1 MAIRMSF
8 SPDTFLQRLD
18 AALDA
23 AGIPRGAAPVLAA
36 VSGGADSMA
45 LLHGLVR
52 LGRGVAVA
60 HFDHQTRDGASAE
73 DARFVAETCGGLG
86 LRCLAET
93 APVADLARARGH
105 SFEEEARL
113 LRYAFFRRCA
123 GEWGMAVCV
132 TGHHADDQAETVL
145 LRILRGSGPRGLAG
159 IAPARDE
166 GELRVVRPL
175 LGFRREELRGWLE
188 REGLSWRE
196 DATNARSVAERNR
209 VRNGLLPEL
218 AREHNPEIVRA
229 LARLAE
235 AATLEN
241 AHWEGE
247 IARVLADAGRPCGNS
262 PLRSFSLEVLR
273 GLSPAL
279 RRRVWA
285 ALVEGGGGRASHE
298 AVTGLDRLVM
308 EGRSGAK
315 YTVGAA
321 LGAYLGGDC
330 LYLYRPSAAPAEA
343 VLPVP
348 GEALFNGRRFSAR
361 RLPPEAVD
369 GQGGLK
375 SLCGPGRQVFDGAA
389 VPKVLLLRGRRPGDR
404 FRPLGMQ
411 GDVKL
416 QDYFVNRRVPEPVRD
431 AVPLVTAA
439 GRILWVV
446 GHAPAARA
454 AVTGATAEIVEIT
467 VHDAD

>member
-1 MAIRMSF
+1 MSF
-8 SPDTFLQRLD
+8 LPDTFLQRLD

-23 AGIPRGAAPVLAA
+23 AGIPRGADPVLAA

-73 DARFVAETCGGLG
+73 DARFVAETCAGLG
-86 LRCLAET
+86 VRCLAET
-93 APVADLARARGH
+93 APAGDLARAHGR

-123 GEWGMAVCV
+123 GERGIAVCV

-145 LRILRGSGPRGLAG
+145 LRILRGTGPRGLAG
-159 IAPARDE
+159 IAPARNE
-166 GELRVVRPL
+166 GDLRVVRPL

-196 DATNARSVAERNR
+196 DATNARPVAERNR
-209 VRNGLLPEL
+209 VRHGLLPEL
-218 AREHNPEIVRA
+218 VREHNPEIVRA

-235 AATLEN
+235 TAALEN

-247 IARVLADAGRPCGNS
+247 IARVLAAAERPCGNS

-285 ALVEGGGGRASHE
+285 ALVEGEGGRASHE

-308 EGRSGAK
+308 EGRPGAK
-315 YTVGAA
+315 HTVDAA
-321 LGAYLGGDC
+321 LGAYLGGDS
-330 LYLYRPSAAPAEA
+330 LFLYRPSAAPEEV

-348 GEALFNGRRFSAR
+348 GEAVFNGRGFSAR
-361 RLPPEAVD
+361 RLPWEA
-369 GQGGLK
+369 GERQGGPK
-375 SLCGPGRQVFDGAA
+375 SLCGPGCQVLDGAA
-389 VPKVLLLRGRRPGDR
+389 VPEALLLRGRRPGDR
-404 FRPLGMQ
+404 FRPLGMR

-454 AVTGATAEIVEIT
+454 AVTGTTREMVEIT
-467 VHDAD
+467 AHDAD

>member
-1 MAIRMSF
+1 MPAA
-8 SPDTFLQRLD
+8 PDTLLQRLD
-18 AALDA
+18 AALNA

-60 HFDHQTRDGASAE
+60 HFDHQTREGASAE
-73 DARFVAETCGGLG
+73 DARFVADACAAMGV
-86 LRCLAET
+86 RCVFDT
-93 APVADLARARGH
+93 APVADLARARGR

-123 GEWGMAVCV
+123 GELGITVCV

-145 LRILRGSGPRGLAG
+145 LRILRGTGPRGLAG
-159 IAPARDE
+159 IAPVRSE

-175 LGFRREELRGWLE
+175 LGFRRAELRGWLE
-188 REGLSWRE
+188 REGLCWRE
-196 DATNARSVAERNR
+196 DATNARPVAGRNR
-209 VRNGLLPEL
+209 VRHGLLPEL
-218 AREHNPEIVRA
+218 ARGHNPEIVRA

-235 AATLEN
+235 SAALEN

-247 IARVLADAGRPCGNS
+247 IARVLALAGRPCGHS

-298 AVTGLDRLVM
+298 AVTGLDRLVL
-308 EGRSGAK
+308 EGRPGAK
-315 YTVGAA
+315 YTVDAA

-330 LYLYRPSAAPAEA
+330 LFLYHPSAAPEEV

-348 GEALFNGRRFSAR
+348 GEAVFDGRRFSAR
-361 RLPPEAVD
+361 RWTRETADLQDSP
-369 GQGGLK
+369 K
-375 SLCGPGRQVFDGAA
+375 SLCGPDRQVLDGAA
-389 VPKVLLLRGRRPGDR
+389 VPDLLLLRGRLPGDR
-404 FRPLGMQ
+404 FRPLGMR

-416 QDYFVNRRVPEPVRD
+416 QDYFVNRRVPAPVRD

-454 AVTGATAEIVEIT
+454 AVTGTTREMVEIT